1 MGKEIS
7 ENLLGLLNKDNM
19 KKSIDGQLR
28 KN

>member
-1 MGKEIS
+1 MGKVIS
-7 ENLLGLLNKDNM
+7 ENLLGLLNTDDM